1 MTVRALSG
9 PRRFRILALGVV
21 ASLAVACAPARRGF
35 EAPDGTGS
43 PLSDYRAFW
52 DGVAA
57 PCRGVRTMEFL
68 LVLGGRSG
76 DTALRRTRMR
86 AAAERPAS
94 LRIEAL
100 APFGAPV
107 FVFVAQGDRATL
119 LLPRDRQ
126 VVRDA
131 RPAEVLH
138 ALAGLA
144 LGPGDVHA
152 LLTGC
157 LEPDPVATAARRYPD
172 GSVAVDLQGGTTVWV
187 RDPGDGQVVV
197 AGRRG
202 GLTIEY
208 AEHVRRLPRRFRIRV
223 EGPAGGTDLTA
234 TLSRVDMNTEL
245 HPAAFSADVP
255 ARYVPVTLAG
265 LRGAPPLADRTA
277 PAEGAA
283 RRP

>member
-1 MTVRALSG
+1 MPARAFAG
-9 PRRFRILALGVV
+9 PRRCVL
-21 ASLAVACAPARRGF
+21 LAVAAVAAACAPRAGI
-35 EAPDGTGS
+35 ELPEGPGS
-43 PLSDYRAFW
+43 PLPGFGAVWER
-52 DGVAA
+52 VAA

-76 DTALRRTRMR
+76 DTTLRRTRMR
-86 AAAERPAS
+86 GAAERPAS

-107 FVFVAQGDRATL
+107 FVFVAREDRATL

-144 LGPGDVHA
+144 LGPGDVRA

-157 LEPDPVATAARRYPD
+157 LEPDPVATAARRHRD
-172 GSVAVDLQGGTTVWV
+172 GSVAVELRGGATAYL
-187 RDPGDGQVVV
+187 RDPGDGQVIA

-202 GLTIEY
+202 DLTVEY
-208 AEHVRRLPRRFRIRV
+208 GEHVRGLPRRLRIQV
-223 EGPAGGTDLTA
+223 DGPRGGTDLTA
-234 TLSRVDMNTEL
+234 SLSSVSMNVAL
-245 HPAAFSADVP
+245 HPAAFAADVP
-255 ARYVPVTLAG
+255 PEYAPVTLAG
-265 LRGAPPLADRTA
+265 LRGASPLEETART
-277 PAEGAA
+277 EAA
-283 RRP
+283 SRP